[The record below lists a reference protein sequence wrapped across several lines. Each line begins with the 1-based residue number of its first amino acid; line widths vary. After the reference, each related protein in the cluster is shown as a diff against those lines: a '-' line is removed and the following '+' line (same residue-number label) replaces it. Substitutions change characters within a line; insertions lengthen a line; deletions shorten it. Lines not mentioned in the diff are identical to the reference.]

1 MVINKGFS
9 LVELMVSVA
18 IMGILAAVAVPQYS
32 QYVAKGN
39 RSEAM
44 RELVVV
50 ANLQEQ
56 FLIENRS
63 YTTDMTELGFD
74 TDPFLS
80 EKEKYSIDV
89 EAVSDIS
96 IDFIIVAT
104 ALAGQLSNDA
114 SCVKLRIDHLGQKS
128 SVNSADVDTTDICWG
143 K

>member
-1 MVINKGFS
+1 MLKNKGFS
-9 LVELMVSVA
+9 LVELMVAVA
-18 IMGILAAVAVPQYS
+18 IMGILASVAVPRYS

-56 FLIENRS
+56 FLIENRT

-74 TDPFLS
+74 ADPFFS
-80 EKEKYSIDV
+80 EKGKYSIDV
-89 EAVSDIS
+89 EAVSDITT
-96 IDFIIVAT
+96 DYIIIA
-104 ALAGQLSNDA
+104 AAHAGQLTNDLN
-114 SCVKLRIDHLGQKS
+114 CVKLRIDYLGQKS
-128 SVNSADVDTTDICWG
+128 SLNSAGEDTTDICWG